1 MLKNYINTFVTEIIV
16 TYPLRTVVFEK
27 IKQYGNITDHDL
39 INSLAKD
46 NIPTIE
52 DDLNKI
58 LLDLEIYGLIQV
70 TWISKDKKRIEVVNP
85 DKELT

>member
-1 MLKNYINTFVTEIIV
+1 VLKNYINTFVIEIV
-16 TYPLRTVVFEK
+16 MTYPLRTVIFEK

-70 TWISKDKKRIEVVNP
+70 TWISKDKKRIEVVNSN
-85 DKELT
+85 KELT

>member
-1 MLKNYINTFVTEIIV
+1 MLKNYINTFVIDIIV
-16 TYPLRTVVFEK
+16 NYPLRTIVFEK

-39 INSLAKD
+39 MNSLAKD
-46 NIPTIE
+46 NISTTE

-70 TWISKDKKRIEVVNP
+70 TWVSKDKKRIEIVNQN
-85 DKELT
+85 KELT

>member
-1 MLKNYINTFVTEIIV
+1 MN
-16 TYPLRTVVFEK
+16 YPLRTVVFEK

-70 TWISKDKKRIEVVNP
+70 TWISKDKKRIEIVNP
-85 DKELT
+85 NKEPT